1 VEPNRHAMVDR
12 RRFVRL
18 FGATCVGASVAG
30 CQGDSGGDSTPT
42 DVATDDGTPTP
53 SPAAAPTDSSA
64 TATPGDGST
73 GDGDGSGTDTPEP
86 YSTELIR
93 ITAGGDDLGPRRE
106 QGHFYHESR
115 DGDFDVVVHAMALE
129 GTTGWEKAGIMV
141 RDSLDPTA
149 AHLMVRRNPDGDGVY
164 DASPASIQW
173 RAEGG
178 GVNSAQRG
186 IMAEW
191 LRLRREGDTFR
202 IYGSMTGA
210 DWEQFGEFTTDDVAL
225 GSETVVGLA
234 VTGMEEYD
242 DPTVTATF
250 KDLSGLS
257 PTENTDL
264 GEPDHA
270 GDVSVRDDLPAVTT
284 GEPGRAP
291 TELGLTGAV
300 YLPDGVESADCYF
313 EYRRNDADEWQT
325 TDRWPV
331 TSSRVFTATVD
342 ADTRRIY
349 QVRAR
354 AEFSESSDAEGVDL
368 GLGATAFCST
378 PSPTSGDGGEDGDS
392 GDGDTGS
399 LSPGVA
405 EFAPG
410 DGFADPAPWLDD
422 DTPVVTITEPTVE
435 ELDRA
440 LKTPHERLV
449 VFETS
454 GVVDLGAEEWSI
466 TRDRCYV
473 AGQTAPSPGITMIR
487 GSFQVA
493 ADDCVVQHVRVR
505 AGIAGQADGW
515 APTGLHT
522 QDGSA
527 NNVIDHCT
535 VTWAI
540 DENLTVGG
548 RSSNTTLTNNIA
560 AKGLADATHPKGI
573 HSYGSLIKDD
583 ARRVAMMGNVWAH
596 NVGRNPRLKTGTTS
610 TVVNNVM
617 YHFDE
622 ATNLDSDSISSI
634 VGNAYRRVDVGDANI
649 EGGRA
654 YLAGNETDPETPMTN
669 GVESLSTR
677 RIWPSGLEALAAAAA
692 FDHALANAGAR
703 PADRTAHDRRLIRQ
717 VREGSGERIDAESEV
732 GGYPDLPA
740 NTHDL
745 SVPDSGTREWLRE
758 HSRRVE
764 DGA

>member
-1 VEPNRHAMVDR
+1 MVDR
-12 RRFVRL
+12 RRFIRL
-18 FGATCVGASVAG
+18 IGATCLGASAAG
-30 CQGDSGGDSTPT
+30 CQGDSGDDSTPT
-42 DVATDDGTPTP
+42 DDASDGT
-53 SPAAAPTDSSA
+53 APTSTPAETPTDASA
-64 TATPGDGST
+64 TATPGDDSGT

-106 QGHFYHESR
+106 QGHFYYESR
-115 DGDFDVVVHAMALE
+115 DGDFDVAVHAMALE

-149 AHLMVRRNPDGDGVY
+149 AHLMVRRNPDGEGVY

-173 RAEGG
+173 RAETG

-191 LRLRREGDTFR
+191 LRLQREGDTFR

-225 GSETVVGLA
+225 GPETVVGLA
-234 VTGMEEYD
+234 ATGMEEYD
-242 DPTVTATF
+242 APTVTATF

-257 PTENTDL
+257 PEDNTDL

-270 GDVSVRDDLPAVTT
+270 GEVAVRDDLPVVSTA
-284 GEPGRAP
+284 EPGRAP
-291 TELGLTGAV
+291 TELELAGNV
-300 YLPDGVESADCYF
+300 FLPEGVETADCHF
-313 EYRRNDADEWQT
+313 EYRRNDSDEWRT
-325 TDRWPV
+325 TDRQTV
-331 TSSRVFTATVD
+331 SSSQTVTATVD

-349 QVRAR
+349 QLRAR
-354 AEFSESSDAEGVDL
+354 AEFSEASEVEGADL
-368 GLGATAFCST
+368 GRGATAFRST
-378 PSPTSGDGGEDGDS
+378 PSPASGDGGEDDGDA
-392 GDGDTGS
+392 GDGDDEPAS

-405 EFAPG
+405 EFGPG

-454 GVVDLGAEEWSI
+454 GVIDLGAEEWSI
-466 TRDRCYV
+466 MRDRCYV

-505 AGIAGQADGW
+505 AGIAGQEDGW

-522 QDGSA
+522 QDGSE

-548 RSSNTTLTNNIA
+548 RSSDTTLTNNIA
-560 AKGLADATHPKGI
+560 AEGLADATHPKGI

-583 ARRVAMMGNVWAH
+583 AQRVAMMGNVWAH

-610 TVVNNVM
+610 AVVNNVM

-622 ATNLDSDSISSI
+622 ATNLDSDSIASV
-634 VGNAYRRVDVGDANI
+634 VGNAYLRVDEGDANI

-654 YLAGNETDPETPMTN
+654 YVDGNLSDPETPMTN
-669 GVESLSTR
+669 GVESLDFN
-677 RIWPSGLEALAAAAA
+677 RIWPGSLEALSADAALE
-692 FDHALANAGAR
+692 HGLGNAGAR
-703 PADRTAHDRRLIRQ
+703 PADRTDHDRRLIEQ
-717 VREGSGERIDAESEV
+717 VRERSGDRIDAESEV

-740 NTHDL
+740 NAHDV

-758 HSRRVE
+758 QSRRVE

>member
-1 VEPNRHAMVDR
+1 MVDR
-12 RRFVRL
+12 REFVRL
-18 FGATCVGASVAG
+18 LGATCLGASVAG
-30 CQGDSGGDSTPT
+30 CQGDSDDDSTATDDPAATPT
-42 DVATDDGTPTP
+42 DGSATPT
-53 SPAAAPTDSSA
+53 AEDSS
-64 TATPGDGST
+64 PGDGT
-73 GDGDGSGTDTPEP
+73 APATDTPTP

-106 QGHFYHESR
+106 QGHFYYESM
-115 DGDFDVVVHAMALE
+115 DGDFDVAVHAMALE

-141 RDSLDPTA
+141 RNSLDPTA
-149 AHLMVRRNPDGDGVY
+149 AHLMVRRNPDGEGVY
-164 DASPASIQW
+164 DASPASVQW
-173 RAEGG
+173 RAEQGAT
-178 GVNSAQRG
+178 NSARKG

-191 LRLRREGDTFR
+191 LRLQREGDTLR
-202 IYGSMTGA
+202 IFGSMTGE

-225 GSETVVGLA
+225 ETETVVGLA

-257 PTENTDL
+257 PEENVDL

-270 GDVSVRDDLPAVTT
+270 GELAVRDDLSVVSTA
-284 GEPGRAP
+284 EPGRGA
-291 TELGLTGAV
+291 TELDLAGTV
-300 YLPDGVESADCYF
+300 YLPDGVDSADCYF
-313 EYRRNDADEWQT
+313 EYRRNDREEWQT
-325 TDRWPV
+325 TDRR
-331 TSSRVFTATVD
+331 TISSSRTFTATVD

-349 QVRAR
+349 QFRAR
-354 AEFSESSDAEGVDL
+354 TEFPDAPDVEGARL
-368 GLGATAFCST
+368 GRGATAFRST
-378 PSPTSGDGGEDGDS
+378 TSPASGGSEGNGGGESDED
-392 GDGDTGS
+392 DTGS

-405 EFAPG
+405 EFAPA

-422 DTPVVTITEPTVE
+422 DTPVVPITEPTVA

-454 GVVDLGAEEWSI
+454 GVIDLGAEEWSI
-466 TRDRCYV
+466 IRDRCYV

-493 ADDCVVQHVRVR
+493 ADDCVVQHIRVR
-505 AGIAGQADGW
+505 AGIAGQDDGW

-560 AKGLADATHPKGI
+560 AEGLADATHPKGI

-583 ARRVAMMGNVWAH
+583 AHRVAIMGNVWAH

-610 TVVNNVM
+610 AVVNNVM
-617 YHFDE
+617 YHFNE
-622 ATNLDSDSISSI
+622 ATNLDSDSISSV
-634 VGNAYRRVDVGDANI
+634 VGNAYRRVDEGDANI

-654 YLAGNETDPETPMTN
+654 FVRDNDTEPDTPMTN
-669 GVESLSTR
+669 NVESLSTR
-677 RIWPSGLEALAAAAA
+677 RIWPAGLEPMAAAAA
-692 FDHALANAGAR
+692 FEHDLANAGAR
-703 PADRTAHDRRLIRQ
+703 PADRTAHDERLITQ
-717 VREGSGERIDAESEV
+717 VRERSGDRIDAESEV

-745 SVPDSGTREWLRE
+745 SVPESGTREWLRE
-758 HSRRVE
+758 WSRRVE